1 MEITNDYAVTSHSA
15 IPNNKAERKT
25 SSTVQIAA
33 FLLVFCDMAEEEG
46 FEPPRPFRV

>member
-1 MEITNDYAVTSHSA
+1 MFMRSLLIRP
-15 IPNNKAERKT
+15 PNNKAQRKT

-46 FEPPRPFRV
+46 LYPMLVRLR